1 MAMCF
6 HNTSLTEIMNRNML
20 STPQHYYITGQEVI
34 NWRFLAGLIIIDDGE
49 EKNECREAS
58 ALNVFT
64 TE

>member
-1 MAMCF
+1 M
-6 HNTSLTEIMNRNML
+6 EILNRNMF